1 MAGVNGPVL
10 GSFTYSPAAGTI
22 LHLGKAQALRATFTP
37 ADPNDYTTA
46 SASATIDVDA
56 AAPAIAWPDPGDIR
70 FGTALSTTQL
80 DASTSVP
87 GTFTYTPALG
97 TILQAGAQ
105 QTLSVRFVPSDSTNY
120 RPASASVT
128 INVDPLRP
136 TLSLSDS
143 GGLFDGSAYPASVTI
158 TPPGGGASP
167 TASLGGTVPTLSY
180 FVGIGT
186 SGTSLGAT
194 PPASPGTYTVVASF
208 AGSVDYAPIQSAPLT
223 FAIAL
228 DRPTIGISTSS
239 GSTLYGQTVTL
250 TVSVAVSGHTPGGT
264 ISFFDG
270 TTALGRARSTGR
282 HGHAE
287 RLVAGGRL
295 AWHHRNVRR

>member
-1 MAGVNGPVL
+1 M
-10 GSFTYSPAAGTI
+10 
-22 LHLGKAQALRATFTP
+22 
-37 ADPNDYTTA
+37 
-46 SASATIDVDA
+46 
-56 AAPAIAWPDPGDIR
+56 
-70 FGTALSTTQL
+70 
-80 DASTSVP
+80 
-87 GTFTYTPALG
+87 
-97 TILQAGAQ
+97 
-105 QTLSVRFVPSDSTNY
+105 
-120 RPASASVT
+120 T

-143 GGLFDGSAYPASVTI
+143 GGPFDGSAYPASVTI
-158 TPPGGGASP
+158 TAPGGGASP
-167 TASLGGTVPTLSY
+167 TASLGGTVPTLTY

-228 DRPTIGISTSS
+228 DKPTIGLSTSS

-250 TVSVAVSGHTPGGT
+250 TVTVAVAGHTPGGT

-270 TTALGRARSTGR
+270 TTALGASPLDGAGTAMLSVSSLAVGSHAITATYDGDGDDLGVQSSPVPCRSPRRAPRSC
-282 HGHAE
+282 
-287 RLVAGGRL
+287 
-295 AWHHRNVRR
+295 